1 MKDRIRKQ
9 VPVYLFVGFLEGG
22 KTHMIQESMED
33 QRFNS
38 GEKTMIISCEE
49 GIEEYDI
56 SRFWGKNVYV
66 ESIEEESDLT
76 PERLEEITNMHKID
90 RIIVEYNG
98 MWMLQSLFN
107 AMPES
112 WDVYQCV
119 MSADSSTFE
128 IYNSNMR
135 SLMFDKLSV
144 CEMLVLNR
152 ASDSINREE
161 VHKIVRGVN
170 PRAEIVYDFPDG
182 RIEYDDIEDELPFD
196 VDAPVINIEDRDFA
210 VWYRDLVDDMQKYNG
225 KTVKFKG
232 LVAVNPDM
240 DANTVIIGRHV
251 MACCAEDIT
260 FAGLACRFDKAI
272 SLKTGDWILLT
283 AKIRIEA
290 NKLYAMP
297 GPVLYA
303 QSTAFAVKPEPELAT
318 FY

>member
-1 MKDRIRKQ
+1 MKKQ
-9 VPVYLFVGFLEGG
+9 IPVYLFVGFLEGG

-38 GEKTMIISCEE
+38 GEKTMIICCEE

-66 ESIEEESDLT
+66 ENIENEELLT
-76 PERLEEITNMHKID
+76 PERLAEITDMHKLD

-98 MWMLQSLFN
+98 MWMLQTLFE

-119 MSADSSTFE
+119 MSADCATFE
-128 IYNSNMR
+128 MYNANMR
-135 SLMFDKLSV
+135 SLMFDKLSA
-144 CEMLVLNR
+144 CEMLVINR
-152 ASDSINREE
+152 TTENANREE
-161 VHKIVRGVN
+161 IHKIVRGVN

-196 VDAPVINIEDRDFA
+196 VDASVIEIEDRDFA
-210 VWYRDLVDDMQKYNG
+210 IWYRDMTEDMSKYNG

-232 LVAVNPDM
+232 IVAVDKEKIGTN
-240 DANTVIIGRHV
+240 AVIIGRHV
-251 MACCAEDIT
+251 MTCCADDIA
-260 FAGLACRFDKAI
+260 FAGLVCQFDKNV
-272 SLKTGDWILLT
+272 SLQTGDWILLT
-283 AKIRIEA
+283 AKIKIERHPMYSA
-290 NKLYAMP
+290 Q
-297 GPVLYA
+297 GPVLHA
-303 QSTAFAVKPEPELAT
+303 LSTAFAVKPDPELAT